1 MIVIAGTVIF
11 TTLIFIIFRLFEK
24 FKIDTFQ
31 AIVFNYFVAFICGWL
46 LYSHE
51 LSPRAFS
58 NMDWLPYAITVSFL
72 FISIF
77 FVIGLSSQ
85 KNGVAITSV
94 AVKMS
99 LAVSM
104 IGMIIIYN
112 ESLTI
117 LKIGGILLALA
128 GVLLVSFEGSK
139 GNKKSNSWKMLL
151 ILFIG
156 SGILDLTLNYA
167 QQHVL
172 NDLTPSLFSAI
183 GFGIAGCIGIVILA
197 FNSIFKSTKIKLK
210 NILAGIVLGVPNYFS
225 IYLLL
230 KSYEVL
236 EFTNSSILAFV
247 NVSVVVFSAIVG
259 FALFKELFTPRK
271 AIGLAASILAIL
283 TLYFAS

>member
-1 MIVIAGTVIF
+1 MIVLAGTVVF
-11 TTLIFIIFRLFEK
+11 TTLIFVIFRLFEK

-31 AIVFNYFVAFICGWL
+31 AIVFNYFIAFICGWV
-46 LYSHE
+46 LYSDD
-51 LSPRAFS
+51 LSPQAL
-58 NMDWLPYAITVSFL
+58 NNLNWLPYAIAVSLL

-77 FVIGLSSQ
+77 FVMGLSSQ

-112 ESLTI
+112 EPLTL
-117 LKIGGILLALA
+117 LKICGILLALA
-128 GVLLVSFEGSK
+128 GVLLVSFNKSK
-139 GNKKSNSWKMLL
+139 GNQKSNSWKMLL

-172 NDLTPSLFSAI
+172 NDLTPSLFSAF
-183 GFGIAGCIGIVILA
+183 GFGIAGCIGIVIVA
-197 FNSIFKSTKIKLK
+197 YNSIFKSTKIKLK

-247 NVSVVVFSAIVG
+247 NVSVVVFSAIIG
-259 FALFKELFTPRK
+259 FALFKELFTTRK

>member
-1 MIVIAGTVIF
+1 MIILAGTVVF

-31 AIVFNYFVAFICGWL
+31 AIVFNYFIAFICGWV
-46 LYSHE
+46 LYSDD
-51 LSPRAFS
+51 LSPQAL
-58 NMDWLPYAITVSFL
+58 NNLNWLPYAIAVSLL

-112 ESLTI
+112 EPLTL
-117 LKIGGILLALA
+117 LKICGILMALA
-128 GVLLVSFEGSK
+128 GVLLVSFNKSK
-139 GNKKSNSWKMLL
+139 GNQKSNSWKMLL

-172 NDLTPSLFSAI
+172 NDLTPSLFSAF
-183 GFGIAGCIGIVILA
+183 GFGIAGCIGIVIVA
-197 FNSIFKSTKIKLK
+197 YNSIFKSTKIKLK

-247 NVSVVVFSAIVG
+247 NVSVVVFSAIIG
-259 FALFKELFTPRK
+259 FALFKELFTTRK